1 MTAQLFNTLLTGT
14 LGACW
19 GSFLNSAFYR
29 EENAISL
36 SKPPSHCPN
45 CKKNIPLYSN
55 VPIIGWAFTGGKCF
69 NCKKPISIHYP
80 AVELL
85 TAIAFMLCLLLAPS
99 AAAAC
104 CLGAVL
110 SLLVLGTVFDHKHF
124 VIPNVT
130 IVGAALFAFA
140 LVMVNP
146 QVTYPGL
153 PDDQDSRA
161 MMAAGGVGLAVLLLF
176 VKFTAQLFYQRTE
189 DFGGT
194 MLINDKGVKSTYP
207 NGEKYFTPWSEF
219 YYQQV
224 IPKGAVKV
232 LKALSLYGSR
242 PEQKID
248 IGAQS
253 VPVEVSDEAV
263 CINDE
268 KVIINEILMDL
279 KHGVEVQSEKLYT
292 CRSVMGMGDIKL
304 ALGLGM
310 LVGLNAGLF
319 RLLFVASIIGILYW
333 LCLRRQDHRLPLAPS
348 LMVATVYVIAVR
360 HGILPDFIYCIWK
373 IAHPH
378 AA

>member
-1 MTAQLFNTLLTGT
+1 M
-14 LGACW
+14 
-19 GSFLNSAFYR
+19 
-29 EENAISL
+29 
-36 SKPPSHCPN
+36 
-45 CKKNIPLYSN
+45 
-55 VPIIGWAFTGGKCF
+55 
-69 NCKKPISIHYP
+69 
-80 AVELL
+80 
-85 TAIAFMLCLLLAPS
+85 
-99 AAAAC
+99 
-104 CLGAVL
+104 
-110 SLLVLGTVFDHKHF
+110 
-124 VIPNVT
+124 

-146 QVTYPGL
+146 QVAYPGL

-161 MMAAGGVGLAVLLLF
+161 MMAAGGIGLAVLLLF
-176 VKFTAQLFYQRTE
+176 VKFAAQLFYQRTE

-207 NGEKYFTPWSEF
+207 NGEEHFTPWSEF

-224 IPKGAVKV
+224 IPRGAVKV
-232 LKALSLYGSR
+232 LKAISLYSA
-242 PEQKID
+242 PSDNVD

-253 VPVEVSDEAV
+253 GPLAVSDDAV
-263 CINDE
+263 SINDE
-268 KVIINEILMDL
+268 KVTINEASMDL
-279 KHGVEVQSEKLYT
+279 KHGIEVQSEKLYT

-319 RLLFVASIIGILYW
+319 RLIFVASLIGILYW
-333 LCLRRQDHRLPLAPS
+333 LCLRRKDHRLPLAPS